1 MTDSP
6 QALHPPHYRLGVAC
20 AIIGAIAFSGKSII
34 IKLAYQHGVD
44 SVTLLMFRMLFAMP
58 FFVVIALLT
67 SRGKEALTKRDWFN
81 LAVLAFVGYYIGS
94 FLDFSGLQYITAS
107 LGRLI
112 MYLNPTLVL
121 LIGFFVLGK
130 HITTW
135 QVIAMVISY
144 AGIALV
150 FGHEIWLTGASR
162 ASAGQAG
169 IGLAGDIWLGSALV
183 LVSAFSYAIYLLYS
197 GELVKRLGA
206 IRLASI
212 ATSIA
217 CVMCIVQFLILR
229 PIDVAFQTA
238 PAVLWL
244 SLLNSIACTVL
255 PVLLV
260 MMAVERIGPALTSQI
275 SMIGPI
281 ATLAMGVALLD
292 EPLTPWVMAG
302 TVLVVGGVYL
312 VTKFGQQKTFITKGS
327 NHV

>member
-1 MTDSP
+1 MP
-6 QALHPPHYRLGVAC
+6 QASHFPHYRTGVAC
-20 AIIGAIAFSGKSII
+20 AVLGAIAFSGKSII

-44 SVTLLMFRMLFAMP
+44 SVTLLMFRMLFALP
-58 FFVVIALLT
+58 FFVVIGLTT
-67 SRGKEALTKRDWFN
+67 SRGKETLKAKDWFN

-130 HITTW
+130 RITAW
-135 QVIAMVISY
+135 QVIAMAISY

-150 FGHEIWLTGASR
+150 FGHEIWLTGAGR
-162 ASAGQAG
+162 MAADQAG

-183 LVSAFSYAIYLLYS
+183 LASAFSHAIYLLYS

-238 PAVLWL
+238 PAVLGL

-292 EPLTPWVMAG
+292 EPLTPWIMAG
-302 TVLVVGGVYL
+302 TVLVIGGVWL
-312 VTKFGQQKTFITKGS
+312 VTKFGSQKSSTTKEEM
-327 NHV
+327 NV